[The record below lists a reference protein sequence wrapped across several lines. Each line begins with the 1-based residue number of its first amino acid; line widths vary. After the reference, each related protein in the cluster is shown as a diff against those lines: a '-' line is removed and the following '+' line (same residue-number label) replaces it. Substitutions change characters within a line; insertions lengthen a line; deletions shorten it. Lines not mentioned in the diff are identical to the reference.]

1 MRYGTQIEQTLD
13 GTIEFLVV
21 ARWGGTW
28 LRVVRGRL
36 PAFVRRASFL
46 FIGLIEQQLIAVKQL
61 ESPSQRSI
69 MQRLFFDYVSKNETL
84 SDYEGRYFSPSEAR
98 EYAGVLAI
106 HLQYAPEAKYCG
118 WAVVVRDVLGAEICS
133 VLVPPND
140 DQGVVFKALPSD
152 AIDARGNDLQ
162 V

>member
-1 MRYGTQIEQTLD
+1 L
-13 GTIEFLVV
+13 
-21 ARWGGTW
+21 W
-28 LRVVRGRL
+28 L
-36 PAFVRRASFL
+36 PSEASFVAFL
-46 FIGLIEQQLIAVKQL
+46 SYGAIRFTVPYFIYRFIDQQLIAVKQV
-61 ESPSQRSI
+61 EPSFNRSI
-69 MQRLFFDYVSKNETL
+69 MQRLFFDCVSKDETL

>member
-1 MRYGTQIEQTLD
+1 MGRYLT
-13 GTIEFLVV
+13 
-21 ARWGGTW
+21 ARRSRPPWQ
-28 LRVVRGRL
+28 
-36 PAFVRRASFL
+36 PSCPRASLFL
-46 FIGLIEQQLIAVKQL
+46 FMGLIEQQLIAVKQV

-106 HLQYAPEAKYCG
+106 HLQYAPEAKYSG
-118 WAVVVRDVLGAEICS
+118 WSVVVRDVLGAEICS
-133 VLVPPND
+133 VPVPPNE

-152 AIDARGNDLQ
+152 AIGSRGSDLQ
-162 V
+162 VR